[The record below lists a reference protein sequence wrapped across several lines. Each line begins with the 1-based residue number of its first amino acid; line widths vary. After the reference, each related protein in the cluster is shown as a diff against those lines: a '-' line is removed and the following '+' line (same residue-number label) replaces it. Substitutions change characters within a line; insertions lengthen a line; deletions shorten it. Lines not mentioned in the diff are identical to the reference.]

1 MDSRLITEEE
11 EQTKSAV
18 AGAVRKRRP
27 RSHPLPLTRRRYR
40 TEAPFLLII
49 ADHDNRRFTVEGPM
63 IDAEDW
69 TREVIAARRAGR
81 QITCRVASGTPEEAA
96 KQWKRRHG
104 GQRWPSG
111 LIVAPPDTARAEAA
125 PRAVVATETRAEGAL
140 QVTPV
145 MVLEALRVLYRANRL
160 KVEALGENEALVEEM
175 LRSALTTNKG
185 TSTPA

>member
-1 MDSRLITEEE
+1 MDAQLSSEESE
-11 EQTKSAV
+11 APSSIAIAE
-18 AGAVRKRRP
+18 GAARKRKP
-27 RSHPLPLTRRRYR
+27 CGHPLPLTRRRFR
-40 TEAPFLLII
+40 TEEPFLLII
-49 ADHDNRRFTVEGPM
+49 ADDDNRRFTVEGPM
-63 IDAEDW
+63 VDAEDW

-81 QITCRVASGTPEEAA
+81 QITCRVVSGTAEEAA

-111 LIVAPPDTARAEAA
+111 LIVAPPEIARAET
-125 PRAVVATETRAEGAL
+125 PPGGNVASETRAEGVL

-175 LRSALTTNKG
+175 LRSALATNE
-185 TSTPA
+185 

>member
-1 MDSRLITEEE
+1 MNSRLITEEE
-11 EQTKSAV
+11 EETTSAV

-40 TEAPFLLII
+40 TEVPFLLII

-63 IDAEDW
+63 TDAEDW

-111 LIVAPPDTARAEAA
+111 LIVAPPDSAQVEAT
-125 PRAVVATETRAEGAL
+125 PGDVSSETRAEGAL

-175 LRSALTTNKG
+175 LRSALATNKASS
-185 TSTPA
+185 TSA

>member
-1 MDSRLITEEE
+1 M
-11 EQTKSAV
+11 SAPLGS
-18 AGAVRKRRP
+18 AEARPASAEGAPRKRKP
-27 RSHPLPLTRRRYR
+27 RGHPLPLTRHRYR
-40 TEAPFLLII
+40 TEEPFLLII

-63 IDAEDW
+63 TDAEHW

-81 QITCRVASGTPEEAA
+81 QITCRVATGTPDEAA
-96 KQWKRRHG
+96 KQWRRRHG

-111 LIVAPPDTARAEAA
+111 LIVAPPDAA
-125 PRAVVATETRAEGAL
+125 PRNEPISGAASGRAEGAL

-175 LRSALTTNKG
+175 LRSALATQKG
-185 TSTPA
+185 PSAATS